1 MITLENP
8 VLNQPLV
15 TPSTR
20 ACRGQHSAPCKWKPR
35 TPRRFPKFLERLPDP
50 PPSRPSSSP
59 CLSPFRP
66 TLPTSHSAFL
76 HARTQPPN
84 PRSRDVQHYDG
95 TAAVAA
101 SSQPSLLRPCQ
112 PFPDSPYPYPTFS
125 VNGFH
130 RRGPHSLGCSSPFLP
145 LSRFLSVFLL
155 PFLRS

>member
-15 TPSTR
+15 TTRPPEHAAANIQPLVSENREHLGDSPSFSSDFQTLPP
-20 ACRGQHSAPCKWKPR
+20 RGHLLPRVFLHSA
-35 TPRRFPKFLERLPDP
+35 LLYLPLTV
-50 PPSRPSSSP
+50 
-59 CLSPFRP
+59 LSF
-66 TLPTSHSAFL
+66 TLAL
-76 HARTQPPN
+76 N